1 MKVKYLLLI
10 ICIFGSSVIN
20 AQNTFQKL
28 FDKYD
33 KEDDVMIVS
42 ISKSMINLIPSNI
55 NLENLN
61 IQNLLPKLETL
72 LIISSSNIY
81 TKQDMS
87 DDFKA
92 LIEKDKNYE
101 ELMRVREKKSSISF
115 NVKKKGEIIT
125 ELVLLVDEEKNF
137 VAVQI
142 LGNFT
147 VEDIQNISRN
157 IR

>member
-42 ISKSMINLIPSNI
+42 ISKSMINLIPRNI

-72 LIISSSNIY
+72 LIISSSNKY

-147 VEDIQNISRN
+147 VEDIQNISKN